1 MLRRMLLSGAGGD
14 SLEISISGYQFPQ
27 ATGGD
32 DADWLLVEVRAS
44 TGGRT
49 WHSRDPSLQTF
60 EVEALA
66 RWFEGI
72 AHGSSF
78 PDACDFVEPNLSF
91 ELVRVDRARAEL
103 RVYFELESRPR
114 WAPAAGAGLRDVWVT
129 LTPSRD
135 EAAAAA
141 AALRAALAAFPTR
154 ARAEATGGH
163 GCGGGCCG

>member
-1 MLRRMLLSGAGGD
+1 MLPRMLLPGAGGD
-14 SLEISISGYQFPQ
+14 SLELSISGYQFPEVKD
-27 ATGGD
+27 GD

-44 TGGRT
+44 RGGRA
-49 WHSRDPSLQTF
+49 WRSRDPSLQTF

-66 RWFEGI
+66 RWLEGV

-103 RVYFELESRPR
+103 RAYFELESRPP
-114 WAPAAGAGLRDVWVT
+114 WAPADGAGLRDLWVT

-154 ARAEATGGH
+154 SRAASGG